1 MSVNEHN
8 TLNRSGSFSLV
19 PVVAGDTKWL
29 NRKGT
34 KSDEDEYATVKCENH
49 YIDTCGEGQNKR
61 NEKSYTRYVA
71 PN

>member
-1 MSVNEHN
+1 M
-8 TLNRSGSFSLV
+8 V
-19 PVVAGDTKWL
+19 PNKDDFFKTPEVGREQA
-29 NRKGT
+29 
-34 KSDEDEYATVKCENH
+34 EYSAVKCENH